1 MATIKE
7 FSFEKAKSI
16 GEQLGINWDIVSLE
30 EFRVGLSVEL
40 EHGAQDPETDVTHD
54 DLLMTGKI
62 AWVHIK
68 EISDYYTRL
77 STMQNEAK
85 EKDSTI

>member
-16 GEQLGINWDIVSLE
+16 GEQLGINWDVVSLE

-40 EHGAQDPETDVTHD
+40 EHGTEDPETDVTHD

-62 AWVHIK
+62 AFSIGGF
-68 EISDYYTRL
+68 SFYF
-77 STMQNEAK
+77 
-85 EKDSTI
+85 